1 MAVIAIL
8 GCAGVGKSTLVKQLS
23 AYLRIPALFEG
34 DKGVFPVAV
43 MENLSNHKLIARE
56 RWFIEQYTENLRIA
70 HKISKAT
77 GVDVLV
83 DAGSHLTIEAY
94 AVADGEQLDELAEEL
109 ERLRQVVADRT
120 VILTA
125 DAQKILELIIKRD
138 REGENA
144 DFVAKKALV
153 VQGYLQQQ
161 ALAQGHFVLDRTSL
175 DFHNPEDIIQ
185 IAKRVGNEKVLSGR

>member
-1 MAVIAIL
+1 
-8 GCAGVGKSTLVKQLS
+8 
-23 AYLRIPALFEG
+23 
-34 DKGVFPVAV
+34 
-43 MENLSNHKLIARE
+43 
-56 RWFIEQYTENLRIA
+56 
-70 HKISKAT
+70 
-77 GVDVLV
+77 
-83 DAGSHLTIEAY
+83 
-94 AVADGEQLDELAEEL
+94 LDELAEEL

-144 DFVAKKALV
+144 DFVAKKAMV
-153 VQGYLQQQ
+153 VQDHLRKQ